1 MPGETFSFSHLLDM
15 GCCGCFGF
23 LKKSS
28 QRPIF
33 SIGGLE
39 SQFPQDF
46 LVPEALEDGDGIL
59 YSGASD
65 GSNWQ
70 RAKKSEEILL
80 ARAQSGWICR
90 EVPVKETLKVTL
102 SEDEQ
107 GNKMINEYSRECKI
121 GSGSYGKVILY
132 RNTVDGKKYAIKV
145 FHRSHLLKLHVAPSE
160 TAMSDVLRE
169 VSIMKMV
176 DHPNIVNLIEVIND
190 PLSDHFYMVLE
201 YVEGK
206 LVWEGS
212 SSEGYIGESKSR
224 KYLRDVVAGLMYL
237 HAHNIVHGD
246 IKPDN
251 LLITSTGLVKI
262 GDFSVSQVFEGDNDE
277 LRRSPGTPV
286 FTAPECC
293 LGLTYHGRAADTWA
307 LGITLYCMI
316 VGQYPFLGDTLQ
328 ETYDKIVN
336 NQLVLPD
343 DINPQLRNLIERL
356 LCKDPNHRIS
366 LRAVAEHPWVVEGAG
381 PIQEYPCR
389 HKNPV

>member
-1 MPGETFSFSHLLDM
+1 M

-28 QRPIF
+28 HRPIF
-33 SIGGLE
+33 SIRGLG

-46 LVPEALEDGDGIL
+46 LVPEASEDGDGIL
-59 YSGASD
+59 YSGVSD
-65 GSNWQ
+65 GSTWQ
-70 RAKKSEEILL
+70 RPKKSEEILL

-90 EVPVKETLKVTL
+90 EIPVKETVKVTL
-102 SEDEQ
+102 SEDEH
-107 GNKMINEYSRECKI
+107 GNKMINEYARECKI

-132 RNTVDGKKYAIKV
+132 RDTKDGKKYAIKV

-160 TAMSDVLRE
+160 TAMNDVLRE

-190 PLSDHFYMVLE
+190 PLSEHFYMVLE

-212 SSEGYIGESKSR
+212 NSEGCIGESKSR

-336 NQLVLPD
+336 NQLLLPN

-356 LCKDPNHRIS
+356 LCKDPNHRIT
-366 LRAVAEHPWVVEGAG
+366 LHAVAEHPWVVEEGG
-381 PIQEYPCR
+381 PIQEYRCR
-389 HKNPV
+389 HKSLLE